1 MSGENEESLG
11 IRAAEEESKRS
22 AGAAEKGGA
31 TRLLEERAWSAE
43 LPSGIPP
50 QGTVVITIT
59 RQLGSGGSE
68 VGRLVARRTGLR
80 YLDRQIITEV
90 ARRLGVDMREA
101 RRLDEYT
108 AGVAAQILEAV
119 RASQPFTLN
128 YAGLLGQTGRS
139 LQQRDEVAYL
149 HLTQKVILEMATQ
162 GNVVIVGR
170 GSQFLLQHAPRT
182 LHVAIFAPLA
192 QRLERVMNALRVDQ
206 RRARELIEQRDYDYG
221 AYLRRYYG
229 SDGQQPGLY
238 HLLINTGLFS
248 FEQAADL
255 VCQALTALH
264 SGAGANDLASPQR

>member
-1 MSGENEESLG
+1 MNSENEGQVREQ
-11 IRAAEEESKRS
+11 AADEMGERS
-22 AGAAEKGGA
+22 ARPEGRGSP
-31 TRLLEERAWSAE
+31 TRLLEERAWSEE

-50 QGTVVITIT
+50 QGTVVITIA

-68 VGRLVARRTGLR
+68 VGRLVARRTALR
-80 YLDRQIITEV
+80 YLDRQIIIEV
-90 ARRLGVDMREA
+90 ARRLGVDVREA

-128 YAGLLGQTGRS
+128 YAGLLGQAGRP
-139 LQQRDEVAYL
+139 LQQYDEVAYL

-162 GNVVIVGR
+162 GNVIIVGR

-182 LHVAIFAPLA
+182 LHVAVFAPLP
-192 QRLERVMNALRVDQ
+192 QRIARVMSALRVDQ
-206 RRARELIEQRDYDYG
+206 RRARELIEQRDYEYA

-255 VCQALTALH
+255 ICQALTAV
-264 SGAGANDLASPQR
+264 SSEPEANPSSPQ

>member
-1 MSGENEESLG
+1 MNSENEEQVRE
-11 IRAAEEESKRS
+11 RAVEEV
-22 AGAAEKGGA
+22 G
-31 TRLLEERAWSAE
+31 EERSVSLERRGSLTRPLEGQVWSEE
-43 LPSGIPP
+43 LPSGNPP
-50 QGTVVITIT
+50 QGTVVITIA

-68 VGRLVARRTGLR
+68 VGRLVARRMGLR

-90 ARRLGVDMREA
+90 ARRLGVDVREA

-128 YAGLLGQTGRS
+128 YAGLLGQASRP
-139 LQQRDEVAYL
+139 LQQYDEVAYL

-170 GSQFLLQHAPRT
+170 GSQFLLQDTPRT
-182 LHVAIFAPLA
+182 LHVAVFAPLT
-192 QRLERVMNALRVDQ
+192 QRIARVMSTLHIDQ
-206 RRARELIEQRDYDYG
+206 RRARELIEQRDYEYA

-255 VCQALTALH
+255 ICQALSAV
-264 SGAGANDLASPQR
+264 SRGPEADLSSPQQ

>member
-1 MSGENEESLG
+1 MNSESEEQAG
-11 IRAAEEESKRS
+11 GRAAERAEERS
-22 AGAAEKGGA
+22 LAVEGGSSP
-31 TRLLEERAWSAE
+31 TRLLEERAWSGE

-50 QGTVVITIT
+50 RGTVVVTIT

-68 VGRLVARRTGLR
+68 VGRLVARRRGLR

-90 ARRLGVDMREA
+90 ARRLGVDVREA

-119 RASQPFTLN
+119 RSSQPFTFN
-128 YAGLLGQTGRS
+128 YAGLLGQTS
-139 LQQRDEVAYL
+139 QAAQQHDEIAYL

-182 LHVAIFAPLA
+182 LHVAIFAPLS
-192 QRLERVMNALRVDQ
+192 QRIARVMSALRVDQ
-206 RRARELIEQRDYDYG
+206 RRARELIEQRDYEYT

-248 FEQAADL
+248 FAQAADL
-255 VCQALTALH
+255 ICQALAVIT
-264 SGAGANDLASPQR
+264 SEPETDLSSL